1 MEVDVMNHFGILKR
15 FSDVPYFENEKSKK
29 LMDDLH
35 FSIRLGGIVVV
46 TGLSGSGKTT
56 LLDKTLKKLQEEK
69 NIIVCRS
76 LSTEKQAVS
85 IPLIFSAFFSDLVK
99 EKNIGS
105 YMKAEKK
112 ERKLIELLNKHKK
125 NLVLLIDDAH
135 ELNTQTLIGLKKIR
149 ELDKDTEGKI
159 TFILVGQPKL
169 SNELNHPKNEEI
181 GARSHMFAI
190 SSVLENK
197 AKYCEWIIKQAVSE
211 NIKPKDILNQDAI
224 ELLGESL
231 LTPLQVI
238 KYLSSSLQKAY
249 MIGVKPVTKEI
260 VQSVLVPEIN
270 GLDAKLAR
278 NGYTNRYLCD
288 LLNSK
293 NNELRLFLKGQLVG
307 SKAQEF
313 NQEILKLG
321 IS

>member
-1 MEVDVMNHFGILKR
+1 
-15 FSDVPYFENEKSKK
+15 
-29 LMDDLH
+29 
-35 FSIRLGGIVVV
+35 
-46 TGLSGSGKTT
+46 
-56 LLDKTLKKLQEEK
+56 
-69 NIIVCRS
+69 
-76 LSTEKQAVS
+76 
-85 IPLIFSAFFSDLVK
+85 
-99 EKNIGS
+99 
-105 YMKAEKK
+105 
-112 ERKLIELLNKHKK
+112 
-125 NLVLLIDDAH
+125 
-135 ELNTQTLIGLKKIR
+135 
-149 ELDKDTEGKI
+149 
-159 TFILVGQPKL
+159 
-169 SNELNHPKNEEI
+169 
-181 GARSHMFAI
+181 MFAI

>member
-1 MEVDVMNHFGILKR
+1 MEVDVKNHFGILKR

-56 LLDKTLKKLQEEK
+56 LLDNTLKKLQEEK

-85 IPLIFSAFFSDLVK
+85 ISLIFSAFFSDLEI
-99 EKNIGS
+99 EKNISS
-105 YMKAEKK
+105 YMNAEKK
-112 ERKLIELLNKHKK
+112 ERKLNELLNKHKK

-149 ELDKDTEGKI
+149 ELDKDTEGRI
-159 TFILVGQPKL
+159 TFILVGQPKI
-169 SNELNHPKNEEI
+169 SKELNYPKNEEI
-181 GARSHMFAI
+181 VVRSHIFAI
-190 SSVLENK
+190 ISALENK
-197 AKYCEWIIKQAVSE
+197 VKYSEWIIKQAASE
-211 NIKPKDILNQDAI
+211 NVKPKDILNQNAI

-231 LTPLQVI
+231 LTPLQFI
-238 KYLSSSLQKAY
+238 KYLSSALQKAY
-249 MIGVKPVTKEI
+249 IIGVKAVTKEI

-278 NGYTNRYLCD
+278 NGYTNKYLCD

-293 NNELRLFLKGQLVG
+293 SNELKLFLKGQLSG
-307 SKAQEF
+307 SKVQEF
-313 NQEILKLG
+313 NQEILNLG
-321 IS
+321 II

>member
-1 MEVDVMNHFGILKR
+1 
-15 FSDVPYFENEKSKK
+15 
-29 LMDDLH
+29 
-35 FSIRLGGIVVV
+35 
-46 TGLSGSGKTT
+46 
-56 LLDKTLKKLQEEK
+56 
-69 NIIVCRS
+69 
-76 LSTEKQAVS
+76 
-85 IPLIFSAFFSDLVK
+85 
-99 EKNIGS
+99 
-105 YMKAEKK
+105 MKAEKK